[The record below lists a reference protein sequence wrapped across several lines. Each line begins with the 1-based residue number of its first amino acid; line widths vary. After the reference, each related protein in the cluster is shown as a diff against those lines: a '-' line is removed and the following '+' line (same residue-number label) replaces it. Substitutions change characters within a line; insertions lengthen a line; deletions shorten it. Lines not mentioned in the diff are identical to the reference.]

1 VTIVAEIGR
10 ARAAG
15 AIRDLDYYL
24 AAHLLALAPR
34 PSADLALA
42 ITAVSRAN
50 GDGDVCL
57 DLGAIAGTRVLADGA
72 SPEWH
77 GIAAPAL
84 AQWTATLRDS
94 GIVGVPGE
102 VQPLILDAAGRLYLA
117 KYFDF
122 EQAIA
127 AGLRQRLAFRDDV
140 DPGRLATLL
149 GRYFPA
155 TAATDGQ
162 KLAAALAVLRSL
174 AVISGGPGTGKTY
187 TVARILAL
195 LVDLAQSDRLRI
207 RLAAPTGKAAAR
219 LAEAIQQG
227 VEALRQDPATAAVA
241 QRIPTE
247 ASTLHRLLGY
257 GRGGFRH
264 DAADPLSLDV
274 LVVDEASMVDVPLM
288 ARLLRATPAGAR
300 VILLGDRDQLAS
312 VEAGSALG
320 DICNHGAPTAW
331 TAELDARMR
340 SLGLEPPPSPR
351 AAPRGPMADSLALLT
366 ESRRFS
372 ATSAIGALA
381 RATNAGDVAA
391 AFDVLATGGEVNWR
405 TLSKDALAGAIE
417 AEVGA
422 WLAGYR
428 GTADPVEAMRRFNGF
443 RVLCAVREGPW
454 GVSALNAQVERA
466 LAHLGVLAPAE
477 GHYAGRPIL
486 VTQNDYAVRLFN
498 GDVGLVLPDPAAGG
512 ALRVF
517 FVQPG
522 GEVRRVLPSR
532 LPPHETCFAMTV
544 HKSQGSEFDRVVV
557 VLPERDSR
565 VLTRELVY
573 TAVTRAKRSVAIWSP
588 QDVLATAIGRRVER
602 SSGLRDV
609 LWKTVG
615 LGSATASTGGA
626 DRVDSSGGLA

>member
-1 VTIVAEIGR
+1 VKLPAEIEK

-34 PSADLALA
+34 PSPELGLA
-42 ITAVSRAN
+42 IAAVSRAN

-57 DLGAIAGTRVLADGA
+57 DLGTIAGTRVLADGTP
-72 SPEWH
+72 PEWH
-77 GIAAPAL
+77 GIVAPAL

-102 VQPLILDAAGRLYLA
+102 VQPLVLDAAGRLYLA

-140 DPGRLATLL
+140 DLGRLATLL

-155 TAATDGQ
+155 TPATDGQ

-174 AVISGGPGTGKTY
+174 AVISGGPGTGKTH

-219 LAEAIQQG
+219 LAEAIREG
-227 VEALRQDPATAAVA
+227 AEGLRQGPATAGVA
-241 QRIPTE
+241 EAIPTE

-257 GRGGFRH
+257 GPGGVFRH
-264 DAADPLSLDV
+264 DADDPLSLDV

-288 ARLLRATPAGAR
+288 ARLLRATPRGAR

-320 DICNHGAPTAW
+320 DICNHGVPAAW
-331 TAELDARMR
+331 SAELEGLLR
-340 SLGLEPPPSPR
+340 SLALEPPP
-351 AAPRGPMADSLALLT
+351 APIGASRGPMADSLALLK
-366 ESRRFS
+366 ESRRFGP
-372 ATSAIGALA
+372 TSAIGSLA

-391 AFDVLATGGEVNWR
+391 AVDVLRAGGDVGWHE
-405 TLSKDALAGAIE
+405 LPAE
-417 AEVGA
+417 AVGA
-422 WLAGYR
+422 AVAEEVLQSLAGYR
-428 GTADPVEAMRRFNGF
+428 RTDDPVEAMRRFNGF
-443 RVLCAVREGPW
+443 RVLCAVRDGPW
-454 GVSALNAQVERA
+454 GVAALNMRVER
-466 LAHLGVLAPAE
+466 VLADLGLIAQTDD
-477 GHYAGRPIL
+477 HYAGRPVL
-486 VTQNDYAVRLFN
+486 VTQNDYSVGLFN

-517 FVQPG
+517 FVQPDG
-522 GEVRRVLPSR
+522 VTRRVVPGR

-557 VLPERDSR
+557 VLPDRDGP

-573 TAVTRAKRSVAIWSP
+573 TAVTRARQSVAIWSP
-588 QDVLATAIGRRVER
+588 HAVLVTAIGRRVER
-602 SSGLRDV
+602 SSGLRDA
-609 LWKTVG
+609 LWK
-615 LGSATASTGGA
+615 
-626 DRVDSSGGLA
+626 

>member
-1 VTIVAEIGR
+1 MTIVAEIGR

-24 AAHLLALAPR
+24 AVHLLALAPQ
-34 PSADLALA
+34 PSAELALA

-57 DLGAIAGTRVLADGA
+57 DLRAIAGTRVLADGA

-140 DPGRLATLL
+140 DLGRLATLL

-155 TAATDGQ
+155 TPATDGQ

-174 AVISGGPGTGKTY
+174 AVISGGPGTGKTH

-195 LVDLAQSDRLRI
+195 LVELAQDRHLHI

-219 LAEAIQQG
+219 LAEAIREGVDGIRQG
-227 VEALRQDPATAAVA
+227 PATAGVA
-241 QRIPTE
+241 AGIPTE

-257 GRGGFRH
+257 GPGGVFRH
-264 DAADPLSLDV
+264 DADDTLSLDV

-288 ARLLRATPAGAR
+288 ARLLQATPPDAR

-331 TAELDARMR
+331 SGDLAARMR
-340 SLGLEPPPSPR
+340 SLGLEPPP
-351 AAPRGPMADSLALLT
+351 ALAHAWRGPMADSLALLT
-366 ESRRFS
+366 ESRRFG
-372 ATSAIGALA
+372 ATSAIGD
-381 RATNAGDVAA
+381 R
-391 AFDVLATGGEVNWR
+391 
-405 TLSKDALAGAIE
+405 
-417 AEVGA
+417 
-422 WLAGYR
+422 
-428 GTADPVEAMRRFNGF
+428 
-443 RVLCAVREGPW
+443 
-454 GVSALNAQVERA
+454 
-466 LAHLGVLAPAE
+466 
-477 GHYAGRPIL
+477 
-486 VTQNDYAVRLFN
+486 
-498 GDVGLVLPDPAAGG
+498 
-512 ALRVF
+512 
-517 FVQPG
+517 
-522 GEVRRVLPSR
+522 
-532 LPPHETCFAMTV
+532 
-544 HKSQGSEFDRVVV
+544 KSVV
-557 VLPERDSR
+557 
-565 VLTRELVY
+565 
-573 TAVTRAKRSVAIWSP
+573 
-588 QDVLATAIGRRVER
+588 
-602 SSGLRDV
+602 
-609 LWKTVG
+609 
-615 LGSATASTGGA
+615 
-626 DRVDSSGGLA
+626 

>member
-1 VTIVAEIGR
+1 VKLPAGIER

-24 AAHLLALAPR
+24 ALHLLALAPQ
-34 PSADLALA
+34 PSAELALA
-42 ITAVSRAN
+42 IAAVSRAN

-57 DLGAIAGTRVLADGA
+57 DLAGVADG
-72 SPEWH
+72 EVLRE
-77 GIAAPAL
+77 APQADWRGL
-84 AQWTATLRDS
+84 VAPPLPQWIEALRDS
-94 GIVGVPGE
+94 GIVGLPGE
-102 VQPLILDAAGRLYLA
+102 VQPLVLDPANRLYLA

-127 AGLRQRLAFRDDV
+127 DGLRQRLGPREDV
-140 DPGRLATLL
+140 DLGRLGTLL

-155 TAATDGQ
+155 TPATDGQ
-162 KLAAALAVLRSL
+162 KLAAALAVLRRL
-174 AVISGGPGTGKTY
+174 VVISGGPGTGKTH

-195 LVDLAQSDRLRI
+195 LVELAQGDPLRI

-219 LAEAIQQG
+219 LAEAIRAG
-227 VEALRQDPATAAVA
+227 VEGLRQDPATAGVA
-241 QRIPTE
+241 ERIPTD
-247 ASTLHRLLGY
+247 AATLHRLLGFGPAGY
-257 GRGGFRH
+257 RH
-264 DAADPLSLDV
+264 DADDPLPLDV

-288 ARLLRATPAGAR
+288 ARLLRATPRGAR

-331 TAELDARMR
+331 SDDLAARMR
-340 SLGLEPPPSPR
+340 ALGLEPPP
-351 AAPRGPMADSLALLT
+351 APADVQRGPMADSLALLT
-366 ESRRFS
+366 ESRRFG
-372 ATSAIGALA
+372 AASAIGALA

-391 AFDVLATGGEVNWR
+391 AFEVLAAGGEVGWR
-405 TLSKDALAGAIE
+405 ALSTDGVAGAIE
-417 AEVGA
+417 AEVSA

-428 GTADPVEAMRRFNGF
+428 GTADPVEAMRRFSVF

-454 GVSALNAQVERA
+454 GVTALNAQVEHA
-466 LAHLGVLAPAE
+466 LARLGVLAPAD

-486 VTQNDYAVRLFN
+486 VTQNDYSVRLFN

-512 ALRVF
+512 ALRAF

-522 GEVRRVLPSR
+522 GAVRRVLPSR

-544 HKSQGSEFDRVVV
+544 HKSQGSEFERVVV

-573 TAVTRAKRSVAIWSP
+573 TAVTRARRSVAIWSP
-588 QDVLATAIGRRVER
+588 PEVLATALGRRVER
-602 SSGLRDV
+602 SSGLRDA
-609 LWKTVG
+609 LWK
-615 LGSATASTGGA
+615 
-626 DRVDSSGGLA
+626 

>member
-1 VTIVAEIGR
+1 MKHTAEIER

-24 AAHLLALAPR
+24 AVHILALAPR
-34 PSADLALA
+34 PSAELALA
-42 ITAVSRAN
+42 IAAVSRAN

-57 DLGAIAGTRVLADGA
+57 DLAASAGAPVLADA
-72 SPEWH
+72 ALPEWQ
-77 GIAAPAL
+77 GVLAPDLAAWAS
-84 AQWTATLRDS
+84 ALRDS
-94 GIVGVPGE
+94 GVVGAPGE
-102 VQPLILDAAGRLYLA
+102 AQPLILDAANRLYLA

-127 AGLRQRLAFRDDV
+127 TGLCQRLAFRDDV
-140 DPGRLATLL
+140 DLGRLATLL

-155 TAATDGQ
+155 TPATDGQ
-162 KLAAALAVLRSL
+162 KLAAALAVLRGL
-174 AVISGGPGTGKTY
+174 AVISGGPGTGKTH

-195 LVDLAQSDRLRI
+195 LVELAQDRSLRI
-207 RLAAPTGKAAAR
+207 HLAAPTGKAAAR

-227 VEALRQDPATAAVA
+227 VAGLRQDPATAAVA

-257 GRGGFRH
+257 GPGGVFRH
-264 DAADPLSLDV
+264 DADDPLSLDV

-288 ARLLRATPAGAR
+288 ARLLRATPADAR

-331 TAELDARMR
+331 SDDLAARMR
-340 SLGLEPPPSPR
+340 VLGLEPPP
-351 AAPRGPMADSLALLT
+351 APTDARRRPMGDSLALLT
-366 ESRRFS
+366 ESRRFG

-381 RATNAGDVAA
+381 RATNAGDPAA
-391 AFDVLATGGEVNWR
+391 AFEVLAAGGDVDWR
-405 TLSKDALAGAIE
+405 TLSTDALAGAIE

-428 GTADPVEAMRRFNGF
+428 GTADPVEAMRRFGGF
-443 RVLCAVREGPW
+443 RVLCAVRAGPW
-454 GVSALNAQVERA
+454 GVTALNAEVERA
-466 LAHLGVLAPAE
+466 LARLGVLAPAD

-486 VTQNDYAVRLFN
+486 VTQNDYSVRLFN
-498 GDVGLVLPDPAAGG
+498 GDVGIVLPDPAAGG
-512 ALRVF
+512 ALRTV

-522 GEVRRVLPSR
+522 GEVRRVLLSR
-532 LPPHETCFAMTV
+532 LPPHETCFAMSV

-588 QDVLATAIGRRVER
+588 QEVLATAIGRRVER
-602 SSGLRDV
+602 SSGLRDA
-609 LWKTVG
+609 LWT
-615 LGSATASTGGA
+615 
-626 DRVDSSGGLA
+626 

>member
-24 AAHLLALAPR
+24 ALHLLALAPQ
-34 PSADLALA
+34 PSPELALA
-42 ITAVSRAN
+42 IAAVSRAN

-84 AQWTATLRDS
+84 VQWTATLRDS

-140 DPGRLATLL
+140 DLGRLATLL

-155 TAATDGQ
+155 TPATDGQ

-174 AVISGGPGTGKTY
+174 AVISGGPGTGKTH

-195 LVDLAQSDRLRI
+195 LVELAQDRHLRI

-227 VEALRQDPATAAVA
+227 VEGLRQDPATAAVA

-257 GRGGFRH
+257 GPGGVFRH
-264 DAADPLSLDV
+264 DADDPLSLDV

-288 ARLLRATPAGAR
+288 ARLLRATPRGAR

-320 DICNHGAPTAW
+320 DICNHGAPAAW
-331 TAELDARMR
+331 TADLGGRMQ
-340 SLGLEPPPSPR
+340 SLGLVPPPVLGNAR
-351 AAPRGPMADSLALLT
+351 RGPMADSLALLT
-366 ESRRFS
+366 ESRRFG

-391 AFDVLATGGEVNWR
+391 AFDVLAAGGDVDWR
-405 TLSKDALAGAIE
+405 TLSTEALAGAIE
-417 AEVGA
+417 AEA
-422 WLAGYR
+422 RDWLAGYR
-428 GTADPVEAMRRFNGF
+428 GTEDPVEAMRRFNGF

-454 GVSALNAQVERA
+454 GVTALNALAERA
-466 LAHLGVLAPAE
+466 LARLGGLAPAD
-477 GHYAGRPIL
+477 GHYPGRPIL
-486 VTQNDYAVRLFN
+486 VTQNDYSVRLFN

-512 ALRVF
+512 ALRAF
-517 FVQPG
+517 FTQPG

-557 VLPERDSR
+557 VLPDRDSP
-565 VLTRELVY
+565 VLTRELIY
-573 TAVTRAKRSVAIWSP
+573 TAVTRARQSVTIWSP
-588 QDVLATAIGRRVER
+588 REVLATAIGRRVER
-602 SSGLRDV
+602 SSGLRDA
-609 LWKTVG
+609 LWYRPDTSERPRD
-615 LGSATASTGGA
+615 LGAT
-626 DRVDSSGGLA
+626 

>member
-1 VTIVAEIGR
+1 VKLPGEIER

-34 PSADLALA
+34 PSAELALA
-42 ITAVSRAN
+42 VAAVSRAN

-57 DLGAIAGTRVLADGA
+57 DLAASAGDRVLADGA
-72 SPEWH
+72 LPDWQ
-77 GIAAPAL
+77 GIAAPDL
-84 AQWTATLRDS
+84 AAWAVALRDS
-94 GIVGVPGE
+94 GIVGAPGE
-102 VQPLILDAAGRLYLA
+102 VQPLILDPANRLYLA
-117 KYFDF
+117 KYFDH

-127 AGLRQRLAFRDDV
+127 SGLCQRLAFRDDV
-140 DPGRLATLL
+140 DLGRLASLL

-155 TAATDGQ
+155 TPATDGQ
-162 KLAAALAVLRSL
+162 KLAAALAVLRRL
-174 AVISGGPGTGKTY
+174 AVISGGPGTGKTH

-195 LVDLAQSDRLRI
+195 LLELAQDRGLRV

-227 VEALRQDPATAAVA
+227 VEGLRQDPATAAVA
-241 QRIPTE
+241 QHIPTE

-257 GRGGFRH
+257 GPAGFRH
-264 DAADPLSLDV
+264 DADDPLSLDV

-331 TAELDARMR
+331 SDELAARMGVLGLAPPPAPADAR
-340 SLGLEPPPSPR
+340 
-351 AAPRGPMADSLALLT
+351 RGPMADSLALLT
-366 ESRRFS
+366 ESRRFG

-381 RATNAGDVAA
+381 RATNAGDTAA
-391 AFDVLATGGEVNWR
+391 AFEVLAAGGDLAWR
-405 TLSKDALAGAIE
+405 TLSTDALAGAID

-454 GVSALNAQVERA
+454 GVTALNAQVERA
-466 LAHLGVLAPAE
+466 LARLGVLAPAD

-512 ALRVF
+512 ALRAF

-522 GEVRRVLPSR
+522 GEVRRVLP
-532 LPPHETCFAMTV
+532 
-544 HKSQGSEFDRVVV
+544 EFDRVVV

-573 TAVTRAKRSVAIWSP
+573 TAVTRARRSVAIWSP
-588 QDVLATAIGRRVER
+588 QEVLATAIARRVER
-602 SSGLRDV
+602 SSGLRDA
-609 LWKTVG
+609 LWK
-615 LGSATASTGGA
+615 
-626 DRVDSSGGLA
+626 

>member
-1 VTIVAEIGR
+1 VKVPAELEK

-24 AAHLLALAPR
+24 AVHLLALAPR
-34 PSADLALA
+34 PSPELALA
-42 ITAVSRAN
+42 IAAVSRAN

-57 DLGAIAGTRVLADGA
+57 DLAAIAGTRVLADGA
-72 SPEWH
+72 PPEWH

-84 AQWTATLRDS
+84 AQWAATLRDS
-94 GIVGVPGE
+94 GIVGAPGE
-102 VQPLILDAAGRLYLA
+102 VQPLVLDAANRLYLA
-117 KYFDF
+117 KYFDY

-127 AGLRQRLAFRDDV
+127 DSLRQRLAFRDDV
-140 DPGRLATLL
+140 DLGRLATLL

-155 TAATDGQ
+155 TPATDGQ

-174 AVISGGPGTGKTY
+174 AVISGGPGTGKTH

-195 LVDLAQSDRLRI
+195 LVELGQDRHLRI

-227 VEALRQDPATAAVA
+227 VEGLRQDPATAAVA
-241 QRIPTE
+241 DGIPTE
-247 ASTLHRLLGY
+247 ASTLHRLLGFGPAGY
-257 GRGGFRH
+257 RH
-264 DAADPLSLDV
+264 DADDPLSLDV

-288 ARLLRATPAGAR
+288 ARLLEATPADAR

-320 DICNHGAPTAW
+320 DICNHGGPTAW
-331 TAELDARMR
+331 SGELAARMR
-340 SLGLEPPPSPR
+340 ALGLEPP
-351 AAPRGPMADSLALLT
+351 AALADARRGPMADSLALLT
-366 ESRRFS
+366 ESRRFG

-391 AFDVLATGGEVNWR
+391 AFDVLAAGGDVDWR
-405 TLSKDALAGAIE
+405 TLSTEGLAGAIE

-422 WLAGYR
+422 GLAGYR
-428 GTADPVEAMRRFNGF
+428 ATADPVEAMRRFNGL

-466 LAHLGVLAPAE
+466 LAHCGVLAPAD

-486 VTQNDYAVRLFN
+486 VTQNDYSVRLFN

-512 ALRVF
+512 ALRAF
-517 FVQPG
+517 FTQPG

-602 SSGLRDV
+602 SSGLRDA
-609 LWKTVG
+609 LWT
-615 LGSATASTGGA
+615 
-626 DRVDSSGGLA
+626 